1 MFNYIALD
9 YSIVVVVVVVVLK
22 IAERTLTQS
31 KWCHYFNNECN

>member
-31 KWCHYFNNECN
+31 K

>member
-9 YSIVVVVVVVVLK
+9 YSIVVVVVVVVVLK

-31 KWCHYFNNECN
+31 K